1 MFRALRTHL
10 TPGTLI
16 AFMALVFAI
25 TGGAFA
31 ATGGGDNGGS
41 PAKAGASAGGGTVM
55 AVAAKK
61 KAPKSARGPAGPR
74 GAIGPAGPAGPAGAA
89 GAKGENGAVGALGP
103 QGPQG
108 PQGAQGPE
116 GKEGAQGEPGPSGTT
131 GFTET
136 LPEGKTETGVWSIF
150 YKATAAEDP
159 ASAPISFAI
168 PLSELSNPTHFIGK
182 EEGEN
187 EPHQSLL
194 IPEFCKGTSAHPQAV
209 KGNLCVFASTLL
221 NVHGFTEIGA
231 RSIGVD
237 PIAEG
242 TTGAQLILASEKEG
256 LTVASGTWAVTAP

>member
-1 MFRALRTHL
+1 MFRALRRHL

-16 AFMALVFAI
+16 AFVALVFAI

-41 PAKAGASAGGGTVM
+41 PAKAGASAGDSTVV

-61 KAPKSARGPAGPR
+61 KAPKSTRGPAGPR
-74 GAIGPAGPAGPAGAA
+74 GATGPTGPAGPAGAT
-89 GAKGENGAVGALGP
+89 GAKGENGAVGPLGP

-108 PQGAQGPE
+108 TQGPE
-116 GKEGAQGEPGPSGTT
+116 GKEGAQGEPGTSGTT

-159 ASAPISFAI
+159 ASSPISFAI
-168 PLSELSNPTHFIGK
+168 PLSERPQPAHFIGK

-194 IPEFCKGTSAHPQAV
+194 IPEICKGTSAHPQAV
-209 KGNLCVFASTLL
+209 KGNLCVFASTLI
-221 NVHGFTEIGA
+221 NVHGFTELGA
-231 RSIGVD
+231 KSIGVD